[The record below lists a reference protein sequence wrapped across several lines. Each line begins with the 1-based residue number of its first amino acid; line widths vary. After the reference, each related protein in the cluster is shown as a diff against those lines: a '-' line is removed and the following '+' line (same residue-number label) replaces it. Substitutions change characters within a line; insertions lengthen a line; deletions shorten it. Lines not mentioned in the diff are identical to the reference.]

1 MKIRI
6 TSRHQKLAPKLK
18 EYVEEKLERVERY
31 YDRIIDCDVIMDKE
45 KTVEKVEVNI
55 KVYSTTINVKAK
67 DADATKAID
76 LCMDKL
82 ETQLKKF
89 KEKMKTR
96 PHVRMSEV
104 LAEAAEE

>member
-18 EYVEEKLERVERY
+18 GYVEEKLERLERY
-31 YDRIIDCDVIMDKE
+31 YDRIIDCDVILDKE
-45 KTVEKVEVNI
+45 KTAEKVEVNI
-55 KVYSTTINVKAK
+55 KVYSTVINVKSK
-67 DADATKAID
+67 DADVTKAID

-89 KEKMKTR
+89 KDKMKKR

-104 LAEAAEE
+104 LAEAEEE